1 VLVAQAHSFR
11 QQTRLAI
18 TLAWVSG
25 YTNIVGLITC
35 GTAVSHVSGIAA
47 GFGRDVGDGR
57 LSLLALA
64 GWLLTWFLA
73 GALVSGISTDAARV
87 RGWKSIYVF
96 PMAIE
101 TIALIGFGLLV
112 ARHARFHDGDGIVMV
127 ASPMFASTAVAC
139 FAMGLQNATI
149 TRISGGV
156 VRTTHVTGVIT
167 DLGLELA
174 HILSRHEPHRKRST
188 ETPAGMS
195 HRHRI
200 VLLVS
205 IVGSFAFGAGLA
217 AMIVPRLHGWAMIP
231 PVSFLLWVIYQDL
244 SRPIADLEP
253 ETLVAEGAAVELP
266 RNVAYFRLRC
276 SGSHRGGLHRLPNM
290 QLWVDSLDP
299 EIDVAI
305 LDLSD
310 ADDVDFDGAV
320 ELRAVAERLHH
331 SRRAL
336 VIAGVDARRFESLRS
351 TGLIE
356 VMPLGSVVGD
366 VELALACALERAD
379 HFARR
384 AKSEDFAPPLSG
396 SVQ

>member
-1 VLVAQAHSFR
+1 MLVAQAHSFR

-47 GFGRDVGDGR
+47 GFGRDVGER
-57 LSLLALA
+57 RWSLLALA
-64 GWLLTWFLA
+64 AWLLFWFLS
-73 GALVSGISTDAARV
+73 GALVSGISTDAARL
-87 RGWKSIYVF
+87 RGWKSIYVL
-96 PMAIE
+96 PMALE
-101 TIALIGFGLLV
+101 TAALIAFGLLV
-112 ARHARFHDGDGIVMV
+112 ARHSRFHDGDGIVMS
-127 ASPMFASTAVAC
+127 AAPMFASTAVAC

-156 VRTTHVTGVIT
+156 VRTTHVTGVVT

-174 HILSRHEPHRKRST
+174 HILTPHEPLRKRST

-195 HRHRI
+195 HRQRV
-200 VLLVS
+200 VLLAS
-205 IVGSFAFGAGLA
+205 IVGSFVFGAGLA

-231 PVSFLLWVIYQDL
+231 PVSFLLWIIYQDL
-244 SRPIADLEP
+244 ARPIADLEP
-253 ETLVAEGAAVELP
+253 ETLVAEGAAVQLP
-266 RNVAYFRLRC
+266 KNVAYFKLRC
-276 SGSHRGGLHRLPNM
+276 RGSRRGGLHRLPNM
-290 QLWVDSLDP
+290 QLWVDSLEP

-305 LDLSD
+305 LDLSN
-310 ADDVDFDGAV
+310 ADDVDFDGAM

-351 TGLIE
+351 SGLIE

-366 VELALACALERAD
+366 VELALACALERAE
-379 HFARR
+379 HFVRR
-384 AKSEDFAPPLSG
+384 AKSEDFTPPVTG
-396 SVQ
+396 

>member
-1 VLVAQAHSFR
+1 MLVAQAHSFR

-396 SVQ
+396 